1 MTKKIKGESLVIN
14 RPNFAMSKL
23 TVEGLTP
30 LIQNKMKE
38 ALIKEM
44 EDVRSGKANKVNAKR
59 TAIDPKKEYL
69 KSAYQ
74 QEGGGFGFP
83 ASAFKQCAV
92 RAGKALGLAMTDAR
106 TLFFVLP
113 TAPDGECVSIKSK
126 KPILRKDP
134 VNVKTGKDLRFRPEF
149 RDWTAELLVKY
160 DKDRVTLEQVANL
173 LDHGGQTVGVGEWRP
188 ERNGTF
194 GMFRI
199 KTDGRVNESK
209 S

>member
-1 MTKKIKGESLVIN
+1 MNNKIREQKFVIN
-14 RPNFAMSKL
+14 PPNFNLVKL
-23 TVEGLTP
+23 QVEGLTP

-44 EDVRSGKANKVNAKR
+44 EEVRSGKANKVNAKR

-69 KSAYQ
+69 KSAYTQ
-74 QEGGGFGFP
+74 DDGTFGFP

-113 TAPDGECVSIKSK
+113 NAPDGECVSIKSK
-126 KPILRKDP
+126 KPVLRKDP

-149 RDWTAELLVKY
+149 RNWSAELLVKY
-160 DKDRVTLEQVANL
+160 DADRVTIEQIANL
-173 LDHGGQTVGVGEWRP
+173 LNHGGQTVGVGEWRP

-194 GMFRI
+194 GMFTVGSN
-199 KTDGRVNESK
+199 KAA
-209 S
+209 